1 MLRVVRVFAETDG
14 DVYVQT
20 SIIIVHMM
28 VVGMMMMPVM
38 MMMMMM
44 MMMMLM
50 RMMMKAGTRHVKT
63 YMSKGL

>member
-38 MMMMMM
+38 MMM
-44 MMMMLM
+44 L
-50 RMMMKAGTRHVKT
+50 KAGTRHVKT

>member
-28 VVGMMMMPVM
+28 VVGMMMM
-38 MMMMMM
+38 
-44 MMMMLM
+44 L
-50 RMMMKAGTRHVKT
+50 KAGTRHVKT

>member
-1 MLRVVRVFAETDG
+1 MLRVVQVFAETDG

-44 MMMMLM
+44 
-50 RMMMKAGTRHVKT
+50 KAGTRHVKT

>member
-20 SIIIVHMM
+20 SIIIVQMM

-44 MMMMLM
+44 
-50 RMMMKAGTRHVKT
+50 KAGTRHVKT